1 MSITLEN
8 FKAGSVANF
17 FQDSGRSSRRSEV
30 LRLPVW
36 RMRILAI
43 LLLLWFVGLFARALY
58 LQGLNN
64 EFLRQKGDARV
75 SRVIEISAHR
85 GMITDRHGEPL
96 AISTPVE
103 AVSVSTRD
111 LEITP
116 GKLAKL
122 AQLLE
127 TDKSELA
134 KRLDQ
139 PQRDFVYLKR
149 QMPPEQAAKVMELNI
164 PGVFLQHEY
173 RRYYP
178 AGEVV
183 AHLLGFTGV
192 DDNGQEGL
200 ELAWQESLAGKPGS
214 RRVIKDRLGHIIE
227 DVESIRAP
235 QEGRNLVLSID
246 RKIQYLA
253 YRELKAAVAEH
264 KAKAGAIVALDAK
277 TGEVLALANLPAF
290 NPNNRVKLNR
300 QTTRNRALTD
310 IFEPGSTMKP
320 ITVAGALDA
329 GIVKPE
335 TMIQTAPGKL
345 TIGAAT
351 IHDAHPQ
358 GALSVAGVIQKSS
371 NVGAAKIALSMKS
384 EQMWELFS
392 KVGFGSV
399 PKTDFPGEA
408 GGKLRPWK
416 TWQPIEQATM
426 SYGHGISVSLLQL
439 ARAYMMFAN
448 DGEIKPV
455 TLTKLEAPQPGN
467 RVVSAETAKAMR
479 AMLELAVQPGGTAPR
494 AQVVGY
500 RVAGKTGTAHK
511 QENGRYLD
519 DRYVSSFVGMA
530 PASDPRLIIAVMI
543 DEPSNG
549 QYYGGAVAAPV
560 FSQVMAGAL
569 RLLSVPP
576 DAPTRNIIMPP
587 EGAPEVKEV
596 V

>member
-1 MSITLEN
+1 MSIALN
-8 FKAGSVANF
+8 QFKAGSVANF
-17 FQDSGRSSRRSEV
+17 FQGTNGPRRSEV

-43 LLLLWFVGLFARALY
+43 VLLLWFIGLFARALY

-75 SRVIEISAHR
+75 SRVVEITAHR
-85 GMITDRHGEPL
+85 GMITDRNGEPL

-116 GKLAKL
+116 AKL
-122 AQLLE
+122 TQLANLLE
-127 TDKSELA
+127 TDKTELS
-134 KRLDQ
+134 KRINQ

-164 PGVFLQHEY
+164 PGIFLQHEY

-183 AHLLGFTGV
+183 AHLLGFTGI

-200 ELAWQESLAGKPGS
+200 ELAMQDTLSGKPGS

-235 QEGRNLVLSID
+235 QEGRDLVLSID

-264 KAKAGAIVALDAK
+264 KAKAGAIVAIDAK

-300 QTTRNRALTD
+300 STTRNRALTD

-320 ITVAGALDA
+320 ITVATALEA

-335 TMIQTAPGKL
+335 TSIQTAPGHL

-358 GALSVAGVIQKSS
+358 GVLSVAGVIQKSS

-384 EQMWELFS
+384 EQMWEMFS

-399 PKTDFPGEA
+399 PKTEFPGEA
-408 GGKLRPWK
+408 SGKLRPWK

-439 ARAYMMFAN
+439 ARAYMIFA
-448 DGEIKPV
+448 GEGDIKPIS
-455 TLTKLEAPQPGN
+455 LTKLEAPQPG
-467 RVVSAETAKAMR
+467 VPVIAPETAKAMR
-479 AMLELAVQPGGTAPR
+479 AMLELAVLPGGTAPR

-519 DRYVSSFVGMA
+519 DRYVSSFVGFA
-530 PASDPRLIIAVMI
+530 PASNPRLIVAVMI

-576 DAPTRNIIMPP
+576 DAPTRNIILPP
-587 EGAPEVKEV
+587 EGAPEIKEV